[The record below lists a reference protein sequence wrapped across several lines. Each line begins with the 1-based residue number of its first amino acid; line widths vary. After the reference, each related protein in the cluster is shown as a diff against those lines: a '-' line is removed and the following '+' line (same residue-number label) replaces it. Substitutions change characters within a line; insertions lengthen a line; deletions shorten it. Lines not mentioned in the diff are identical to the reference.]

1 MPSFVNP
8 IHTNANA
15 LNSGTKNEVKDT
27 KNAPKSA
34 SKDFNKILNQKIS
47 KDKTAPK
54 ENPNALKATPKDA
67 KEDAKE
73 LEKTPT
79 PHHQH
84 AQNLAKDQQAPTL
97 KDLLNHKKT
106 TASHEAQ
113 HETHEPTLKDLLNH
127 KKTTASHEAQHETH
141 EMHETNP
148 KTPNETLNKNEK
160 KPNGVASNAHQANL
174 TNKNPLTPTNHAN
187 NAIKNPT
194 APTHNAKEPKTLKD
208 IHALSQKHDL
218 NASNIQVGTPLE
230 KKETPLN
237 ASDQLAL
244 KTTQTSINHTLA
256 KNDSK
261 NTANLSSVLQSLEKK
276 ESHNK
281 ERTTPPSNEKKTP
294 PLREALQMNAIK
306 RDKTL
311 SKKKPE
317 KTPTK
322 TQTTAATPENAPKIP
337 LKTPPLMPLIG
348 ANPPNDNAPTPL
360 EKEEK
365 AKEVSENK
373 EKTKESN
380 NSAQSAQNAQA
391 SDKTSENKSAAPKE
405 TIKHFTQQ
413 LKQEIQEY
421 KPPMS
426 RISMDLFPKELGKVE
441 VTIQKVGKN
450 LKVSVISHNNSL
462 QTFLDN
468 QQDLKNSL
476 NALGFEGVDL
486 SFSQDSSKEQPKEP
500 LREPFKEQESTPLKE
515 NALKSYQENT
525 DNENKE
531 TSMQI
536 TLYA

>member
-1 MPSFVNP
+1 MPSPINP

-15 LNSGTKNEVKDT
+15 LNGGTKNEVKDA

-34 SKDFNKILNQKIS
+34 SKDFSKILNQKIS

-54 ENPNALKATPKDA
+54 ESLNHSTLKATPKDA
-67 KEDAKE
+67 KA

-79 PHHQH
+79 LPYQH
-84 AQNLAKDQQAPTL
+84 AQNLSKNQQAPTL
-97 KDLLNHKKT
+97 KDWLNHPKT
-106 TASHEAQ
+106 TAPHEAQ
-113 HETHEPTLKDLLNH
+113 HETHEAN
-127 KKTTASHEAQHETH
+127 
-141 EMHETNP
+141 ETNP
-148 KTPNETLNKNEK
+148 KTPNETLSKNEK
-160 KPNGVASNAHQANL
+160 KPNEVASNAHQTNL
-174 TNKNPLTPTNHAN
+174 PNKNPITPTNHAN
-187 NAIKNPT
+187 NANKTPT
-194 APTHNAKEPKTLKD
+194 TPTHSAKEPKTLKD
-208 IHALSQKHDL
+208 IQTLSQKHDL
-218 NASNIQVGTPLE
+218 NASNIQAATTPE
-230 KKETPLN
+230 NKNPLN
-237 ASDQLAL
+237 ASDHLAL
-244 KTTQTSINHTLA
+244 KTTQTPTNHTLA
-256 KNDSK
+256 KNDAK

-276 ESHNK
+276 EPPNK
-281 ERTTPPSNEKKTP
+281 EHANPQNSEKKTP
-294 PLREALQMNAIK
+294 PLKEALQMNAIK

-317 KTPTK
+317 KTPIHAK
-322 TQTTAATPENAPKIP
+322 TQATAQATTPENAPKIP

-348 ANPPNDNAPTPL
+348 ANPPPNDNIPTPL

-365 AKEVSENK
+365 TKEASDSK
-373 EKTKESN
+373 EKTKETNS
-380 NSAQSAQNAQA
+380 SAQSAQNTPA
-391 SDKTSENKSAAPKE
+391 SDKTSENKSIAPKE

-426 RISMDLFPKELGKVE
+426 KISMDLFPKELGKVE

-486 SFSQDSSKEQPKEP
+486 SFSQDSSKEQQAPKDQP
-500 LREPFKEQESTPLKE
+500 KEPFKEQELTPLKE

-525 DNENKE
+525 NHENQE

>member
-1 MPSFVNP
+1 MPSPVNP

-15 LNSGTKNEVKDT
+15 FNSGAKNEVKDA
-27 KNAPKSA
+27 KNAPKST
-34 SKDFNKILNQKIS
+34 SKDFSKILNQKIS
-47 KDKTAPK
+47 KDKTASK
-54 ENPNALKATPKDA
+54 ENPSALKDAPKDA
-67 KEDAKE
+67 KA

-79 PHHQH
+79 LPHQH
-84 AQNLAKDQQAPTL
+84 AQNLAKNQQAPTL
-97 KDLLNHKKT
+97 KDWLNHPKT
-106 TASHEAQ
+106 TAPHEAQ
-113 HETHEPTLKDLLNH
+113 HETHEAN
-127 KKTTASHEAQHETH
+127 ETD
-141 EMHETNP
+141 P

-160 KPNGVASNAHQANL
+160 KPNEVASNAHQTNL
-174 TNKNPLTPTNHAN
+174 PNKNPITPNHAN

-194 APTHNAKEPKTLKD
+194 TPTHNAKEPKTLKD
-208 IHALSQKHDL
+208 IQTLSQKHDL
-218 NASNIQVGTPLE
+218 NASNIQAAALLE
-230 KKETPLN
+230 KKETLLN
-237 ASDQLAL
+237 ASDHLAL
-244 KTTQTSINHTLA
+244 KTTQTPTSHTLA
-256 KNDSK
+256 KNDAK

-276 ESHNK
+276 EPLNK
-281 ERTTPPSNEKKTP
+281 EHANPPNNEKKTP
-294 PLREALQMNAIK
+294 PLKEALEMNAIK

-322 TQTTAATPENAPKIP
+322 TQAKNQPTAPSATPENAPKIP

-348 ANPPNDNAPTPL
+348 ANPPNDNIPTPL

-365 AKEVSENK
+365 TKEISDNK
-373 EKTKESN
+373 EKAKETNS
-380 NSAQSAQNAQA
+380 SAQSAQNTQA
-391 SDKTSENKSAAPKE
+391 SDKTSENKSTTPKE

-426 RISMDLFPKELGKVE
+426 KISMDLFPKELGKVE

-486 SFSQDSSKEQPKEP
+486 SFSQDSSKEQQAPKDQP
-500 LREPFKEQESTPLKE
+500 KEPFKEQELTPLKE
-515 NALKSYQENT
+515 SALKSYQENT
-525 DNENKE
+525 DHENQE

>member
-1 MPSFVNP
+1 MPSPVNP

-15 LNSGTKNEVKDT
+15 LNSGAKNEDT

-34 SKDFNKILNQKIS
+34 SKDFSKILNQKIS
-47 KDKTAPK
+47 KDKTASK
-54 ENPNALKATPKDA
+54 ESPNPNALKATPKDA
-67 KEDAKE
+67 KEDAKT
-73 LEKTPT
+73 LKTPT
-79 PHHQH
+79 LPHQH
-84 AQNLAKDQQAPTL
+84 AQNPAKDQQAPTL
-97 KDLLNHKKT
+97 KDWLNHQKT
-106 TASHEAQ
+106 HPTAPHETQ
-113 HETHEPTLKDLLNH
+113 HETHE
-127 KKTTASHEAQHETH
+127 
-141 EMHETNP
+141 HETNP

-160 KPNGVASNAHQANL
+160 KPNEALSNAHQTNL
-174 TNKNPLTPTNHAN
+174 TNKNPITPTNRAN
-187 NAIKNPT
+187 NAIKT
-194 APTHNAKEPKTLKD
+194 QTTPTHNAKDPKTLKD
-208 IHALSQKHDL
+208 IQTLSQKHDL
-218 NASNIQVGTPLE
+218 NASNIQAATTPE
-230 KKETPLN
+230 NKNPLN

-244 KTTQTSINHTLA
+244 KTTQTPINHTLA
-256 KNDSK
+256 KNDAK

-276 ESHNK
+276 EAQNK
-281 ERTTPPSNEKKTP
+281 EHTNPQNNEKKTP
-294 PLREALQMNAIK
+294 PLKEALEMNAIK

-322 TQTTAATPENAPKIP
+322 AQITAPSIAPKNAPKIP

-348 ANPPNDNAPTPL
+348 ANPPPNDNIPTPL
-360 EKEEK
+360 EKEETTKEASDNKEK
-365 AKEVSENK
+365 AKETS
-373 EKTKESN
+373 

-391 SDKTSENKSAAPKE
+391 SDKTSENKSVTPKE

-441 VTIQKVGKN
+441 VVIQKVGKN

-486 SFSQDSSKEQPKEP
+486 SFSQDSSKEQPKEQ
-500 LREPFKEQESTPLKE
+500 LRESFKEQELTPLKE

>member
-1 MPSFVNP
+1 MPSPVNP

-15 LNSGTKNEVKDT
+15 LNSGAKNEVKDA
-27 KNAPKSA
+27 KNAPKRA
-34 SKDFNKILNQKIS
+34 SKDFSKILNQKIS
-47 KDKTAPK
+47 KDKTASK
-54 ENPNALKATPKDA
+54 ESPNPNALKATPQDAKEGA
-67 KEDAKE
+67 KEDAKT

-84 AQNLAKDQQAPTL
+84 AQNPVKDQQAPTL
-97 KDLLNHKKT
+97 KDLLNHQKT

-113 HETHEPTLKDLLNH
+113 HEI
-127 KKTTASHEAQHETH
+127 
-141 EMHETNP
+141 HETNP

-160 KPNGVASNAHQANL
+160 KPNEVTSNAHQTNL
-174 TNKNPLTPTNHAN
+174 ASKNPLTPTNHAN
-187 NAIKNPT
+187 HAIKNPT
-194 APTHNAKEPKTLKD
+194 APTHNAKDPKTLKD
-208 IHALSQKHDL
+208 IQTLSQKHDL
-218 NASNIQVGTPLE
+218 NASNIQAITTPENKTSLS
-230 KKETPLN
+230 
-237 ASDQLAL
+237 ASNQLAL
-244 KTTQTSINHTLA
+244 KTTQAPINHTLA
-256 KNDSK
+256 KNDAK

-281 ERTTPPSNEKKTP
+281 EHANPPNNEKKTP

-311 SKKKPE
+311 SRKKSE

-322 TQTTAATPENAPKIP
+322 AQTTAPSIVPENAPKIP

-348 ANPPNDNAPTPL
+348 ANPPPNDNIPTPL

-365 AKEVSENK
+365 TQEISENK
-373 EKTKESN
+373 EKTKET
-380 NSAQSAQNAQA
+380 NSSAQNAQNA
-391 SDKTSENKSAAPKE
+391 QSSDKTSENKSIAPKE
-405 TIKHFTQQ
+405 TIRHFTQQ

-441 VTIQKVGKN
+441 VIIQKVGKN

-486 SFSQDSSKEQPKEP
+486 SFSQDSSKEQPKEQ
-500 LREPFKEQESTPLKE
+500 LRELFKEQESTPLKE
-515 NALKSYQENT
+515 NALKNYQENT
-525 DNENKE
+525 DHENQE

-536 TLYA
+536 TLYAWF

>member
-1 MPSFVNP
+1 MPSPINP

-15 LNSGTKNEVKDT
+15 NALNSGAKNEDT

-34 SKDFNKILNQKIS
+34 SKDFSKILNQKIS

-54 ENPNALKATPKDA
+54 ENPNALKATPKDSKESA
-67 KEDAKE
+67 KKDAKE

-113 HETHEPTLKDLLNH
+113 HETHK
-127 KKTTASHEAQHETH
+127 
-141 EMHETNP
+141 MHETNP
-148 KTPNETLNKNEK
+148 KTPNETSNKNEK
-160 KPNGVASNAHQANL
+160 KPNGVASSAHQANL

-187 NAIKNPT
+187 KNPT

-208 IHALSQKHDL
+208 IQTLSQKHDL

-237 ASDQLAL
+237 AGDQLAL

-256 KNDSK
+256 KNDAK

-317 KTPTK
+317 KTPIHAK
-322 TQTTAATPENAPKIP
+322 AQTTAPSIAPENAPKIP

-365 AKEVSENK
+365 SKEISENK
-373 EKTKESN
+373 EKTKEST
-380 NSAQSAQNAQA
+380 NSTQNTQNTQA
-391 SDKTSENKSAAPKE
+391 SDKASENKSAAPKE

-486 SFSQDSSKEQPKEP
+486 SFSQDSSKEQEKEQ

>member
-1 MPSFVNP
+1 MPSPVNP

-15 LNSGTKNEVKDT
+15 LNSGAKNEVKDT

-34 SKDFNKILNQKIS
+34 SKDFSKILNQKIS

-67 KEDAKE
+67 KA
-73 LEKTPT
+73 LEKT
-79 PHHQH
+79 
-84 AQNLAKDQQAPTL
+84 PTL

-113 HETHEPTLKDLLNH
+113 HEKN
-127 KKTTASHEAQHETH
+127 
-141 EMHETNP
+141 HETNP

-160 KPNGVASNAHQANL
+160 KPNGVTSNAHQTNL
-174 TNKNPLTPTNHAN
+174 PNKNPITPTNHAN

-194 APTHNAKEPKTLKD
+194 TPTHNAKEPKTLKD
-208 IHALSQKHDL
+208 IQTLSQKHDL
-218 NASNIQVGTPLE
+218 NANNIQATTTPE
-230 KKETPLN
+230 NKTPLN
-237 ASDQLAL
+237 ASDHLAL
-244 KTTQTSINHTLA
+244 KTTQTPTNHTLA
-256 KNDSK
+256 KNDAK

-276 ESHNK
+276 EPHNK
-281 ERTTPPSNEKKTP
+281 EHANPQNNEKKTP
-294 PLREALQMNAIK
+294 PLKEALQMNAIK

-322 TQTTAATPENAPKIP
+322 AQTTAPSIAPENAPKIP
-337 LKTPPLMPLIG
+337 LKMPPLMPLIG

-365 AKEVSENK
+365 TQEISDNK
-373 EKTKESN
+373 EKTKETS
-380 NSAQSAQNAQA
+380 NSAQNAQNAQA
-391 SDKTSENKSAAPKE
+391 SDKTSENKSIAPKE

-441 VTIQKVGKN
+441 VIIQKVGKN

-486 SFSQDSSKEQPKEP
+486 SFSQDSSKEQEKEQ
-500 LREPFKEQESTPLKE
+500 LRELFKEQESSPLKE

-525 DNENKE
+525 DHENQE

>member
-1 MPSFVNP
+1 MPSPINP
-8 IHTNANA
+8 IHINANA
-15 LNSGTKNEVKDT
+15 SALNNGAKNEVKDT

-34 SKDFNKILNQKIS
+34 SKDFSKILNQKIS

-54 ENPNALKATPKDA
+54 ENSSALKATPK
-67 KEDAKE
+67 DAKE

-79 PHHQH
+79 PHPQH

-106 TASHEAQ
+106 TASHETQ
-113 HETHEPTLKDLLNH
+113 HEIH
-127 KKTTASHEAQHETH
+127 KN
-141 EMHETNP
+141 HETNP

-160 KPNGVASNAHQANL
+160 KPNGVASSAHQANL
-174 TNKNPLTPTNHAN
+174 TNKNPLTPANH
-187 NAIKNPT
+187 AIKNPT

-208 IHALSQKHDL
+208 IQTLSQKHDL
-218 NASNIQVGTPLE
+218 NASNIQVSAPLE

-244 KTTQTSINHTLA
+244 KTTQTPINHTLA
-256 KNDSK
+256 KNGTK

-276 ESHNK
+276 ESQNK
-281 ERTTPPSNEKKTP
+281 EHTTPPSNEKKTP

-322 TQTTAATPENAPKIP
+322 TQTTAQATTPENAPKIP

-373 EKTKESN
+373 EKTKEST

-391 SDKTSENKSAAPKE
+391 SDKASENKSAAPKE

>member
-1 MPSFVNP
+1 MPSPVNP
-8 IHTNANA
+8 LHTNANA
-15 LNSGTKNEVKDT
+15 LNSGAKNEDT

-34 SKDFNKILNQKIS
+34 SKDFSKILNQKIS
-47 KDKTAPK
+47 KDKTASK
-54 ENPNALKATPKDA
+54 ENPSALKTTPKDA
-67 KEDAKE
+67 KA

-79 PHHQH
+79 LPYQH
-84 AQNLAKDQQAPTL
+84 AQNPIKDQQAPTL
-97 KDLLNHKKT
+97 KDWLNHPKT
-106 TASHEAQ
+106 HPTAEHETQ
-113 HETHEPTLKDLLNH
+113 HETHEAN
-127 KKTTASHEAQHETH
+127 
-141 EMHETNP
+141 ETNP

-160 KPNGVASNAHQANL
+160 KPNEVASNAHQTNL
-174 TNKNPLTPTNHAN
+174 LNKNPITPTNRAN
-187 NAIKNPT
+187 NAIKTPT
-194 APTHNAKEPKTLKD
+194 TPTHNAKEPKTLKD
-208 IHALSQKHDL
+208 IQTLSQKHDL
-218 NASNIQVGTPLE
+218 NASNIQAATTPE
-230 KKETPLN
+230 NKTPLN

-244 KTTQTSINHTLA
+244 KTTPKNLTTNPTTI
-256 KNDSK
+256 KNDAK

-276 ESHNK
+276 EAQNK
-281 ERTTPPSNEKKTP
+281 EHTTPPNNEKKTP
-294 PLREALQMNAIK
+294 PLKEALQMNAIK

-322 TQTTAATPENAPKIP
+322 TQTTAPSITPENAPKIP

-348 ANPPNDNAPTPL
+348 ANPPPNDNIPTPL

-365 AKEVSENK
+365 TKEASDNK
-373 EKTKESN
+373 EKTKETNS
-380 NSAQSAQNAQA
+380 SAQSAQNTQA
-391 SDKTSENKSAAPKE
+391 SDKTSDNKSIAPKE

-426 RISMDLFPKELGKVE
+426 KISMDLFPKELGKVE

-486 SFSQDSSKEQPKEP
+486 SFSQDSSKEQQAPKDQP
-500 LREPFKEQESTPLKE
+500 KEPFKEQELTPLKE

-525 DNENKE
+525 DHENQE

>member
-1 MPSFVNP
+1 MPSPVNP

-15 LNSGTKNEVKDT
+15 LNGGAKNEVKDT

-34 SKDFNKILNQKIS
+34 SKDFSKILNQKIS
-47 KDKTAPK
+47 KDKTASK
-54 ENPNALKATPKDA
+54 EDPNALKATPKDA
-67 KEDAKE
+67 KEDAKA

-79 PHHQH
+79 PHVQTPKEI
-84 AQNLAKDQQAPTL
+84 AKNQQAPTL
-97 KDLLNHKKT
+97 KDWLNHKKT

-113 HETHEPTLKDLLNH
+113 HETHEAN
-127 KKTTASHEAQHETH
+127 EI
-141 EMHETNP
+141 NP

-160 KPNGVASNAHQANL
+160 KPNEVISNAHQTNL
-174 TNKNPLTPTNHAN
+174 PNKNPITPTNHAN
-187 NAIKNPT
+187 NAIKT
-194 APTHNAKEPKTLKD
+194 STTPTHNAKEPKTLKD
-208 IHALSQKHDL
+208 IQVLSQKHDL
-218 NASNIQVGTPLE
+218 NASNIQAATTPE
-230 KKETPLN
+230 NKTPLN

-244 KTTQTSINHTLA
+244 KTTQTPTNHTLA
-256 KNDSK
+256 KNDAK

-281 ERTTPPSNEKKTP
+281 EHANPLNNEKKTP
-294 PLREALQMNAIK
+294 PLKEALQMNAIK

-311 SKKKPE
+311 SKKKSE

-322 TQTTAATPENAPKIP
+322 TQITAPSITPENAPKIP
-337 LKTPPLMPLIG
+337 FKTPPLMPLIG
-348 ANPPNDNAPTPL
+348 ANPPNDNTPTLL

-365 AKEVSENK
+365 TQEASDNK
-373 EKTKESN
+373 EKTKESS
-380 NSAQSAQNAQA
+380 NSAQSAQNTQA
-391 SDKTSENKSAAPKE
+391 SDKTSDNKSTAPKE

-441 VTIQKVGKN
+441 VIIQKVGKN

-486 SFSQDSSKEQPKEP
+486 SFSQDSSKEQPKEQ
-500 LREPFKEQESTPLKE
+500 LRELFKEQESTPLKE

-525 DNENKE
+525 DHENQE

>member
-1 MPSFVNP
+1 MPSPINP
-8 IHTNANA
+8 IHTNASA
-15 LNSGTKNEVKDT
+15 LNSGAKNEVKDT
-27 KNAPKSA
+27 KNASKSA
-34 SKDFNKILNQKIS
+34 SKDFSKILNQKIS
-47 KDKTAPK
+47 KDKTASK

-67 KEDAKE
+67 KEDAKA

-79 PHHQH
+79 LQPPH
-84 AQNLAKDQQAPTL
+84 AQNPAKDQQAPTL
-97 KDLLNHKKT
+97 KDLLNRPKT

-113 HETHEPTLKDLLNH
+113 HEN
-127 KKTTASHEAQHETH
+127 
-141 EMHETNP
+141 HETNP

-160 KPNGVASNAHQANL
+160 KPNGVTSNAHQTNL
-174 TNKNPLTPTNHAN
+174 ASKNPITPTNHAN

-194 APTHNAKEPKTLKD
+194 TPTHNAKDPKTLKD
-208 IHALSQKHDL
+208 IQTLSQKHDL
-218 NASNIQVGTPLE
+218 NASNIQAATTPE
-230 KKETPLN
+230 NKTPLN
-237 ASDQLAL
+237 ASDHLAL
-244 KTTQTSINHTLA
+244 KTTQTPTNHTLA
-256 KNDSK
+256 KNDAK

-276 ESHNK
+276 EPHNK
-281 ERTTPPSNEKKTP
+281 ERTNPQNSEKKTP
-294 PLREALQMNAIK
+294 PLKEALEMNAIK

-311 SKKKPE
+311 SKKKSE
-317 KTPTK
+317 KTQTK
-322 TQTTAATPENAPKIP
+322 TQTTAPSIALENAPKIP

-348 ANPPNDNAPTPL
+348 ANPPPNDNIPTPL
-360 EKEEK
+360 EKEETTKEISDNREK
-365 AKEVSENK
+365 AKETNS
-373 EKTKESN
+373 
-380 NSAQSAQNAQA
+380 SAQSAQNTQA
-391 SDKTSENKSAAPKE
+391 SDKTSENKSVTPKE

-426 RISMDLFPKELGKVE
+426 KISMDLFPKELGKVE
-441 VTIQKVGKN
+441 VIIQKVGKN

-500 LREPFKEQESTPLKE
+500 LKELFKEQESSPLKE

-525 DNENKE
+525 DHENKE

>member
-1 MPSFVNP
+1 MPSPVNP

-15 LNSGTKNEVKDT
+15 LNSGVKNEVKDT

-34 SKDFNKILNQKIS
+34 SKDFSKILNQKIS

-54 ENPNALKATPKDA
+54 ENPNALKATPKNSKENA
-67 KEDAKE
+67 KEDAKT
-73 LEKTPT
+73 LKTPT
-79 PHHQH
+79 LPHQH
-84 AQNLAKDQQAPTL
+84 AKDLVKDQQAPTL

-113 HETHEPTLKDLLNH
+113 HETHKN
-127 KKTTASHEAQHETH
+127 
-141 EMHETNP
+141 HETNP

-160 KPNGVASNAHQANL
+160 KPNEALSNAHQTSL
-174 TNKNPLTPTNHAN
+174 PNKNPLTPTNHAN
-187 NAIKNPT
+187 HAIKNPT
-194 APTHNAKEPKTLKD
+194 TPTHNAKDPKTLKD
-208 IHALSQKHDL
+208 IQTLSQKHDL
-218 NASNIQVGTPLE
+218 NASNIQAAATPE
-230 KKETPLN
+230 NKTPLN
-237 ASDQLAL
+237 ASDHLAL
-244 KTTQTSINHTLA
+244 KTTQTPTNHTLA
-256 KNDSK
+256 KNDAK

-276 ESHNK
+276 EPHNK
-281 ERTTPPSNEKKTP
+281 EHANPLNNEKKTP
-294 PLREALQMNAIK
+294 PLKEALQMNAIK

-311 SKKKPE
+311 SKKKSE
-317 KTPTK
+317 KTPIHAK
-322 TQTTAATPENAPKIP
+322 TQTTAPSIAPENAPKIS

-360 EKEEK
+360 EKEETT
-365 AKEVSENK
+365 KEASDNK
-373 EKTKESN
+373 EKTKETS

-391 SDKTSENKSAAPKE
+391 SDKTSENKSVTPKE

-441 VTIQKVGKN
+441 VIIQKVGKN

-500 LREPFKEQESTPLKE
+500 LRELFKEQESSPLKE

-525 DNENKE
+525 DHENQE

>member
-1 MPSFVNP
+1 MPSPVNP
-8 IHTNANA
+8 IHTNASTNA
-15 LNSGTKNEVKDT
+15 NANASTLINSGAKNEVKDA

-34 SKDFNKILNQKIS
+34 SKDFSKILNQKIS

-54 ENPNALKATPKDA
+54 NSNPSALKATPQDA
-67 KEDAKE
+67 KEDAKA

-79 PHHQH
+79 PPHQH
-84 AQNLAKDQQAPTL
+84 AQNLAKNQQAPTL
-97 KDLLNHKKT
+97 KDWLNHQKT

-113 HETHEPTLKDLLNH
+113 HEAH
-127 KKTTASHEAQHETH
+127 KN
-141 EMHETNP
+141 HETNP

-160 KPNGVASNAHQANL
+160 KPNEVISNAHQTNL

-194 APTHNAKEPKTLKD
+194 TPTHNAKDPKTLKD
-208 IHALSQKHDL
+208 IQTLSQKHDL
-218 NASNIQVGTPLE
+218 NANNIQAATTPE
-230 KKETPLN
+230 NKTPLN

-244 KTTQTSINHTLA
+244 KTTPKNPTTNPTTI
-256 KNDSK
+256 KNDAK

-276 ESHNK
+276 DPHNK
-281 ERTTPPSNEKKTP
+281 EHANPLNNEKKTP
-294 PLREALQMNAIK
+294 PLKEALQMNAIK

-317 KTPTK
+317 KAQTK
-322 TQTTAATPENAPKIP
+322 AQTTAPSTTPENAPKIP

-360 EKEEK
+360 EKEETT
-365 AKEVSENK
+365 KEASDNK

-380 NSAQSAQNAQA
+380 NSAQSVQNTQA
-391 SDKTSENKSAAPKE
+391 SDKTSENKSVTPKE

-441 VTIQKVGKN
+441 VVIQKVGKN

-486 SFSQDSSKEQPKEP
+486 SFSQDSSKEQPKEQ

-525 DNENKE
+525 DNENQE

>member
-1 MPSFVNP
+1 MPSPVNP
-8 IHTNANA
+8 IHTNAST
-15 LNSGTKNEVKDT
+15 LNSGAKNEDT

-34 SKDFNKILNQKIS
+34 SKDFSKILNQKIS
-47 KDKTAPK
+47 KDKTTPK
-54 ENPNALKATPKDA
+54 ENPNALKTTPKDA

-73 LEKTPT
+73 NAKKLEKTPT
-79 PHHQH
+79 LQPQH
-84 AQNLAKDQQAPTL
+84 AQNPAKDQQAPTL

-106 TASHEAQ
+106 TASHEDQ
-113 HETHEPTLKDLLNH
+113 HEKN
-127 KKTTASHEAQHETH
+127 
-141 EMHETNP
+141 HETNP

-160 KPNGVASNAHQANL
+160 KPNEVTSNAHQTNL
-174 TNKNPLTPTNHAN
+174 TNKNPITPTNHAN
-187 NAIKNPT
+187 HAIKNPT
-194 APTHNAKEPKTLKD
+194 TPTHNAKEPKTLKD
-208 IHALSQKHDL
+208 IQTLSQKHDL
-218 NASNIQVGTPLE
+218 NASNIQATTTPE
-230 KKETPLN
+230 NKTPLN

-244 KTTQTSINHTLA
+244 KTTQTSINNTLA
-256 KNDSK
+256 KNDAK

-276 ESHNK
+276 DPHNK
-281 ERTTPPSNEKKTP
+281 ERATPPNNEKKTP
-294 PLREALQMNAIK
+294 PLKEALPMNAIK

-322 TQTTAATPENAPKIP
+322 AQTTAPSIAPENAPKIP
-337 LKTPPLMPLIG
+337 LKTPPLMPLTG
-348 ANPPNDNAPTPL
+348 ANPPNDNSPTPL
-360 EKEEK
+360 EKEE
-365 AKEVSENK
+365 ATKEASDNK
-373 EKTKESN
+373 EKTKEAN
-380 NSAQSAQNAQA
+380 NSAQSAQNAQS
-391 SDKTSENKSAAPKE
+391 SDKTSENKSTAPKE

-441 VTIQKVGKN
+441 VIIQKVGKN

-500 LREPFKEQESTPLKE
+500 FKEPFKEQELTPLKE

-525 DNENKE
+525 DHENKE

>member
-1 MPSFVNP
+1 MPSPINP
-8 IHTNANA
+8 IHTNASANA
-15 LNSGTKNEVKDT
+15 STLNSGAKNEVKDT

-34 SKDFNKILNQKIS
+34 SKDFSKILNQKIS

-54 ENPNALKATPKDA
+54 ENPNALKATPKNSKEGA
-67 KEDAKE
+67 KENAKE

-113 HETHEPTLKDLLNH
+113 HEN
-127 KKTTASHEAQHETH
+127 
-141 EMHETNP
+141 HETNP
-148 KTPNETLNKNEK
+148 KTPDETLNKNEK
-160 KPNGVASNAHQANL
+160 KPNGVISNAHQANL

-194 APTHNAKEPKTLKD
+194 APTHNAKDPKTLKD
-208 IHALSQKHDL
+208 IQTLSQKHDL
-218 NASNIQVGTPLE
+218 NASNIQVSAPLE

-256 KNDSK
+256 KNGTK

-281 ERTTPPSNEKKTP
+281 EHTTPPSNEKKTP
-294 PLREALQMNAIK
+294 PLRETLQMNAIK
-306 RDKTL
+306 RDKML
-311 SKKKPE
+311 SKKKSE
-317 KTPTK
+317 KTPIHAK
-322 TQTTAATPENAPKIP
+322 TQTTAQAATPENAPKIP

-373 EKTKESN
+373 ERTKESTN
-380 NSAQSAQNAQA
+380 SAQNAQNVQA

-500 LREPFKEQESTPLKE
+500 SREPFKEQESTPLKE

>member
-1 MPSFVNP
+1 MPSPVNP

-15 LNSGTKNEVKDT
+15 LNGGAKNEVKDT

-34 SKDFNKILNQKIS
+34 SKDFSKILNQKIS

-54 ENPNALKATPKDA
+54 ENPNTLKATPKDA
-67 KEDAKE
+67 KEDAKA
-73 LEKTPT
+73 LEKTLP
-79 PHHQH
+79 HQH
-84 AQNLAKDQQAPTL
+84 AQNPAKDQQAPTL
-97 KDLLNHKKT
+97 KDWLNHQKT

-113 HETHEPTLKDLLNH
+113 HEN
-127 KKTTASHEAQHETH
+127 
-141 EMHETNP
+141 HETNP

-160 KPNGVASNAHQANL
+160 KPNEVTSNAHQANL

-187 NAIKNPT
+187 HSIKNPT
-194 APTHNAKEPKTLKD
+194 TPTHNAKEPKTLKD
-208 IHALSQKHDL
+208 IQTLSQKHDL
-218 NASNIQVGTPLE
+218 NASNIQATTTPE
-230 KKETPLN
+230 NKTPLN

-244 KTTQTSINHTLA
+244 KTTQTPTNHTLA
-256 KNDSK
+256 KNDAK

-276 ESHNK
+276 DPHNK
-281 ERTTPPSNEKKTP
+281 EHANPQNNEKKTP
-294 PLREALQMNAIK
+294 PLKEALPMNAIK

-311 SKKKPE
+311 SKKKSE

-322 TQTTAATPENAPKIP
+322 AQTTAPSIAPENAPKIP

-348 ANPPNDNAPTPL
+348 ANPPPNDNIPTPL

-365 AKEVSENK
+365 TQEVSDNK
-373 EKTKESN
+373 EKTKEST

-391 SDKTSENKSAAPKE
+391 SDKTSENKSIAPKE

-441 VTIQKVGKN
+441 VIIQKVGKN

-486 SFSQDSSKEQPKEP
+486 SFSQDSSKEQPKEQ
-500 LREPFKEQESTPLKE
+500 LRELFKEQESTPLKE

-525 DNENKE
+525 DHENQE

>member
-1 MPSFVNP
+1 MPSPINP

-15 LNSGTKNEVKDT
+15 LNSGAKNEDT

-34 SKDFNKILNQKIS
+34 SKDFSKILNQKIS
-47 KDKTAPK
+47 KDKTTPK
-54 ENPNALKATPKDA
+54 ENPNALKATQKDA
-67 KEDAKE
+67 KKDAKA

-79 PHHQH
+79 LPHQH
-84 AQNLAKDQQAPTL
+84 AQNPAKDQQAPTL

-106 TASHEAQ
+106 SHEAQ
-113 HETHEPTLKDLLNH
+113 HKN
-127 KKTTASHEAQHETH
+127 
-141 EMHETNP
+141 HETNP

-160 KPNGVASNAHQANL
+160 KPNGVTSNAHQENL
-174 TNKNPLTPTNHAN
+174 THKNPLTPTNHTN

-194 APTHNAKEPKTLKD
+194 TPTDTKKDPKTLKD
-208 IHALSQKHDL
+208 IQTLSQKHDL
-218 NASNIQVGTPLE
+218 NASNIQVTAPLE
-230 KKETPLN
+230 KKETPLS

-256 KNDSK
+256 KNDTK

-281 ERTTPPSNEKKTP
+281 ERATPPNNEKKTP
-294 PLREALQMNAIK
+294 PLREALPMNAIK

-317 KTPTK
+317 KTPIHAK
-322 TQTTAATPENAPKIP
+322 TQTTAPSIAPENAPKIS

-348 ANPPNDNAPTPL
+348 ANPPNDNIPTPL

-365 AKEVSENK
+365 TQEISDNK
-373 EKTKESN
+373 EKAKETN
-380 NSAQSAQNAQA
+380 NGAQSTQNAQA
-391 SDKTSENKSAAPKE
+391 SDKTSENKSVTPKE

-441 VTIQKVGKN
+441 VIIQKVGKN

-486 SFSQDSSKEQPKEP
+486 SFSQDSSKEQPKEQ
-500 LREPFKEQESTPLKE
+500 LRELFKEQELTPLKE

-525 DNENKE
+525 DHENQE

>member
-1 MPSFVNP
+1 MPSPVNP
-8 IHTNANA
+8 IHTNASANANA
-15 LNSGTKNEVKDT
+15 LNSGAKNEDT

-34 SKDFNKILNQKIS
+34 SKDFSKILNQKIS

-54 ENPNALKATPKDA
+54 ESPNALKAAQKGAKKDA
-67 KEDAKE
+67 KA

-84 AQNLAKDQQAPTL
+84 AQNPAKDQQAPTL
-97 KDLLNHKKT
+97 KDWLNRPKT
-106 TASHEAQ
+106 HPTAPHETQ
-113 HETHEPTLKDLLNH
+113 HETHEAN
-127 KKTTASHEAQHETH
+127 
-141 EMHETNP
+141 ETNP

-160 KPNGVASNAHQANL
+160 KPNEVTSNAHQENS
-174 TNKNPLTPTNHAN
+174 THKNPLTPTNNAN
-187 NAIKNPT
+187 HTIKNPT
-194 APTHNAKEPKTLKD
+194 ALTHNAKEPKTLKD
-208 IHALSQKHDL
+208 IQTLSQKHDL
-218 NASNIQVGTPLE
+218 NASNIQATTTPENKTPLS
-230 KKETPLN
+230 T
-237 ASDQLAL
+237 SDQLAL
-244 KTTQTSINHTLA
+244 KTAQTSINHTLA

-276 ESHNK
+276 DPHNK
-281 ERTTPPSNEKKTP
+281 EHATPPNNEKKTP
-294 PLREALQMNAIK
+294 PLKEALPMNAIK

-322 TQTTAATPENAPKIP
+322 AQTTAQAVTPENAPKIP

-348 ANPPNDNAPTPL
+348 ANPPPNDNAPTPL
-360 EKEEK
+360 EKEETT
-365 AKEVSENK
+365 KEASDNK
-373 EKTKESN
+373 EKTKESS

-391 SDKTSENKSAAPKE
+391 SDKTSENKSVTPKE
-405 TIKHFTQQ
+405 TIRHFTQQ

-500 LREPFKEQESTPLKE
+500 FKEPFKEQELTPLKE

>member
-1 MPSFVNP
+1 MPSPINP
-8 IHTNANA
+8 IHTNASANANA
-15 LNSGTKNEVKDT
+15 LNSGAKNEVKDT

-34 SKDFNKILNQKIS
+34 SKDFSKILNQKIS

-54 ENPNALKATPKDA
+54 ENPSTLKATPKDA

-113 HETHEPTLKDLLNH
+113 HEIH
-127 KKTTASHEAQHETH
+127 KN
-141 EMHETNP
+141 HETNP

-174 TNKNPLTPTNHAN
+174 TNKNPLTPTNHPN
-187 NAIKNPT
+187 KNPT
-194 APTHNAKEPKTLKD
+194 APIHNAKEPKTLKD
-208 IHALSQKHDL
+208 IQTLSQKHDL

-322 TQTTAATPENAPKIP
+322 TQTTAQAVTPENAPKIP

-365 AKEVSENK
+365 TKEISENK
-373 EKTKESN
+373 EKTKEST
-380 NSAQSAQNAQA
+380 NSTQSAQNTQA

-500 LREPFKEQESTPLKE
+500 FKEPFKEQELTPLKE

>member
-1 MPSFVNP
+1 MPSPINP
-8 IHTNANA
+8 IHTSTNANA
-15 LNSGTKNEVKDT
+15 SINSGAKNEDT

-34 SKDFNKILNQKIS
+34 SKDFSKILNQKIS
-47 KDKTAPK
+47 KDKTASK
-54 ENPNALKATPKDA
+54 ENPNALKAMQKDAKEGA

-79 PHHQH
+79 PHPQH

-113 HETHEPTLKDLLNH
+113 HENH
-127 KKTTASHEAQHETH
+127 GI
-141 EMHETNP
+141 HETNP

-160 KPNGVASNAHQANL
+160 KPNGVISNAHQENS
-174 TNKNPLTPTNHAN
+174 THKNPITPTNHAN
-187 NAIKNPT
+187 HAIKNPT

-208 IHALSQKHDL
+208 IQTLSQKHDL
-218 NASNIQVGTPLE
+218 NASNIQATAPLE

-237 ASDQLAL
+237 ASDRPAL

-256 KNDSK
+256 KNDAK

-276 ESHNK
+276 DPHNK
-281 ERTTPPSNEKKTP
+281 ERATPSHNEKKTP
-294 PLREALQMNAIK
+294 PLKEALQMNAIK

-311 SKKKPE
+311 SKKKSE

-322 TQTTAATPENAPKIP
+322 AQTTAPSIAPENAPKIP

-348 ANPPNDNAPTPL
+348 ANPPPNDNAPTPL
-360 EKEEK
+360 EKEETT
-365 AKEVSENK
+365 KEASDNK
-373 EKTKESN
+373 EKTKETS
-380 NSAQSAQNAQA
+380 NSAQSAQSTQA
-391 SDKTSENKSAAPKE
+391 SDKTSENKSVTPKE

-441 VTIQKVGKN
+441 VIIQKVGKN

-500 LREPFKEQESTPLKE
+500 FKEQELSPLKE

-525 DNENKE
+525 DNESKE

>member
-1 MPSFVNP
+1 MPSPVNP

-15 LNSGTKNEVKDT
+15 LNSGAKNEVKDA

-34 SKDFNKILNQKIS
+34 SKDFSKILNQKIS

-54 ENPNALKATPKDA
+54 ENPNALKAAPKDA
-67 KEDAKE
+67 KENSKENAKK
-73 LEKTPT
+73 LEKNPT
-79 PHHQH
+79 PQPPH
-84 AQNLAKDQQAPTL
+84 AQNPAKDQQAPTL
-97 KDLLNHKKT
+97 KDWLNHKKT

-113 HETHEPTLKDLLNH
+113 HEIHEN
-127 KKTTASHEAQHETH
+127 
-141 EMHETNP
+141 HETNP

-160 KPNGVASNAHQANL
+160 KPNEVTSNAHQANL
-174 TNKNPLTPTNHAN
+174 TNKNPITPTNHA
-187 NAIKNPT
+187 IKTPT
-194 APTHNAKEPKTLKD
+194 TPTHNAKEPKTLKD
-208 IHALSQKHDL
+208 IQTLSQKHDL
-218 NASNIQVGTPLE
+218 NASNIQATTTPE
-230 KKETPLN
+230 NKTPLN
-237 ASDQLAL
+237 ASDQFAL
-244 KTTQTSINHTLA
+244 KTTQTPINNTLA
-256 KNDSK
+256 KNDAK

-281 ERTTPPSNEKKTP
+281 ERTTPPNNEKKTP
-294 PLREALQMNAIK
+294 PLKEALPMNAIK

-311 SKKKPE
+311 SKKKSE

-322 TQTTAATPENAPKIP
+322 AQTTAPSIAPENAPKIP

-348 ANPPNDNAPTPL
+348 ANPPPNDSAPTLL
-360 EKEEK
+360 EKEETT
-365 AKEVSENK
+365 KEASDNK
-373 EKTKESN
+373 EKTKETN
-380 NSAQSAQNAQA
+380 NSAQNAQNAQA
-391 SDKTSENKSAAPKE
+391 SDKTSENKSTAPKE

-441 VTIQKVGKN
+441 VIIQKVGKN

-486 SFSQDSSKEQPKEP
+486 SFSQDSSKEQPKEQ
-500 LREPFKEQESTPLKE
+500 LRELFKEQESTPLKE

-525 DNENKE
+525 DHENQE

>member
-1 MPSFVNP
+1 MPSPINP

-15 LNSGTKNEVKDT
+15 NASINSGAKNEVKEA

-34 SKDFNKILNQKIS
+34 SKDFSKILNQKIA

-79 PHHQH
+79 PHPQH

-113 HETHEPTLKDLLNH
+113 HEIH
-127 KKTTASHEAQHETH
+127 KN
-141 EMHETNP
+141 HETNP

-160 KPNGVASNAHQANL
+160 KPNGVTSNAHQTSL
-174 TNKNPLTPTNHAN
+174 THKNPLTPTNHAN

-194 APTHNAKEPKTLKD
+194 APTHNAKESKTLKD
-208 IHALSQKHDL
+208 IQTLSQKHDL
-218 NASNIQVGTPLE
+218 NASNIQATTTPENKTPLS
-230 KKETPLN
+230 

-244 KTTQTSINHTLA
+244 KTTQTPINHTLA
-256 KNDSK
+256 KNDAK

-281 ERTTPPSNEKKTP
+281 EHATPPSNEKKTP
-294 PLREALQMNAIK
+294 PLREALPMNAIK

-317 KTPTK
+317 KTPIHAK
-322 TQTTAATPENAPKIP
+322 TQTTAQAATPENAPKIP

-348 ANPPNDNAPTPL
+348 TNPPNDNAPTPL

-373 EKTKESN
+373 EKAKEST
-380 NSAQSAQNAQA
+380 NSAQSTQNAQA

-405 TIKHFTQQ
+405 TIKHFAQQ

-450 LKVSVISHNNSL
+450 LKVSVVSHNNSL

-500 LREPFKEQESTPLKE
+500 FKESFKEQELTPLKE

>member
-1 MPSFVNP
+1 MPSPVNP

-15 LNSGTKNEVKDT
+15 LNSGAKNEDT

-34 SKDFNKILNQKIS
+34 SKDFSKILNQKIS
-47 KDKTAPK
+47 KDKTASK
-54 ENPNALKATPKDA
+54 ESPNPNTLKATPKDA
-67 KEDAKE
+67 KEDAKK

-79 PHHQH
+79 LPHQH
-84 AQNLAKDQQAPTL
+84 AQNPIKDQQAPTL
-97 KDLLNHKKT
+97 KDWLNHKKT
-106 TASHEAQ
+106 TASHETQ
-113 HETHEPTLKDLLNH
+113 HETHE
-127 KKTTASHEAQHETH
+127 
-141 EMHETNP
+141 HETNP
-148 KTPNETLNKNEK
+148 KTPNETLSKNEK
-160 KPNGVASNAHQANL
+160 KPNEALSNAHQTNL
-174 TNKNPLTPTNHAN
+174 PNKNPITPTNHVN
-187 NAIKNPT
+187 NAIKTPT
-194 APTHNAKEPKTLKD
+194 TPTHNAKEPKTLKD
-208 IHALSQKHDL
+208 IQTLSQKHDL
-218 NASNIQVGTPLE
+218 NASNIQAATTPE
-230 KKETPLN
+230 NKNSLN

-244 KTTQTSINHTLA
+244 KTTQTPTNHTLA
-256 KNDSK
+256 KNDAK

-276 ESHNK
+276 EPHNK
-281 ERTTPPSNEKKTP
+281 EHTIPQNNEKKTP
-294 PLREALQMNAIK
+294 PLKEALQMNAIK

-322 TQTTAATPENAPKIP
+322 TQTTAPSITPENAPKIP

-348 ANPPNDNAPTPL
+348 ANPPPNDNIPTPL
-360 EKEEK
+360 EKEETTKEASDNKEK
-365 AKEVSENK
+365 AKE
-373 EKTKESN
+373 SN
-380 NSAQSAQNAQA
+380 SSAQNAQNAQA
-391 SDKTSENKSAAPKE
+391 SDKTSENKSTAPKE

-441 VTIQKVGKN
+441 VIIQKVGKN

-486 SFSQDSSKEQPKEP
+486 SFSQDSSKEQQAPKDQP
-500 LREPFKEQESTPLKE
+500 KEPFKEQELAPLKE

-525 DNENKE
+525 DHENQE

>member
-1 MPSFVNP
+1 MPSLVNP
-8 IHTNANA
+8 IHTNASANASA
-15 LNSGTKNEVKDT
+15 LNSGAKNEDT

-34 SKDFNKILNQKIS
+34 SKDFSKILNQKIS
-47 KDKTAPK
+47 KDKTASK
-54 ENPNALKATPKDA
+54 ESPNPNALKATPKNA
-67 KEDAKE
+67 KENAKK
-73 LEKTPT
+73 LEKNPT
-79 PHHQH
+79 PYPQH

-97 KDLLNHKKT
+97 KDWLNHKKT

-113 HETHEPTLKDLLNH
+113 HETHEAN
-127 KKTTASHEAQHETH
+127 
-141 EMHETNP
+141 ETNP

-160 KPNGVASNAHQANL
+160 KPNEVISNAHQTNL
-174 TNKNPLTPTNHAN
+174 PNKNPLTPTNHAN

-194 APTHNAKEPKTLKD
+194 APTDTKKDPKTLKD
-208 IHALSQKHDL
+208 IQTLSQKHDL
-218 NASNIQVGTPLE
+218 NASNIQAATTPE
-230 KKETPLN
+230 NKTPLN

-244 KTTQTSINHTLA
+244 KTTQTPTNHTLA
-256 KNDSK
+256 KNDAK

-276 ESHNK
+276 EPHNK
-281 ERTTPPSNEKKTP
+281 EHANPPHNEKKTP
-294 PLREALQMNAIK
+294 PLKEALQMNAIK

-322 TQTTAATPENAPKIP
+322 AQTTAPSITPENAPKIP

-365 AKEVSENK
+365 TKEISENK
-373 EKTKESN
+373 EKAKETN
-380 NSAQSAQNAQA
+380 NGAQSAQNTQA
-391 SDKTSENKSAAPKE
+391 SDKTSENKSVTPKE

-441 VTIQKVGKN
+441 VIIQKVGKN

-500 LREPFKEQESTPLKE
+500 LRELFKEQESTPLKE

-525 DNENKE
+525 DHENQE

-536 TLYA
+536 TLYAWF

>member
-1 MPSFVNP
+1 MPSPINP
-8 IHTNANA
+8 IHTNASANANA
-15 LNSGTKNEVKDT
+15 LNSGAKNEDT

-34 SKDFNKILNQKIS
+34 SKDFSKILNQKIS

-54 ENPNALKATPKDA
+54 ENPNALKATPKNAKEGA
-67 KEDAKE
+67 KEDAKA

-84 AQNLAKDQQAPTL
+84 AQDFAKDQQAPTL
-97 KDLLNHKKT
+97 KDLLNHQKP

-113 HETHEPTLKDLLNH
+113 HEKN
-127 KKTTASHEAQHETH
+127 
-141 EMHETNP
+141 HETNP

-160 KPNGVASNAHQANL
+160 KPNGVTSNAHQTNL

-187 NAIKNPT
+187 HTIKNPT
-194 APTHNAKEPKTLKD
+194 APTHNAKESKTLKD
-208 IHALSQKHDL
+208 IQTLSQKHDL
-218 NASNIQVGTPLE
+218 NASNIQAATTPE
-230 KKETPLN
+230 NKNPLN

-244 KTTQTSINHTLA
+244 KTTQTPTNHTLA
-256 KNDSK
+256 KNDAK

-276 ESHNK
+276 DPHNK
-281 ERTTPPSNEKKTP
+281 ERTTPPNNEKKTP
-294 PLREALQMNAIK
+294 PLKEALQMNAIK

-317 KTPTK
+317 KTQTK
-322 TQTTAATPENAPKIP
+322 TQTTAPSIAPENAPKIP

-360 EKEEK
+360 EKEETT
-365 AKEVSENK
+365 KEASDNK

-380 NSAQSAQNAQA
+380 NSAQNTQNAQA
-391 SDKTSENKSAAPKE
+391 SDKTSENKSVTPKE

-441 VTIQKVGKN
+441 VIIQKVGKN

-486 SFSQDSSKEQPKEP
+486 SFSQDSSKEQEKEP
-500 LREPFKEQESTPLKE
+500 FKEPFKEQESTPLKE

-525 DNENKE
+525 DNGNQE

>member
-1 MPSFVNP
+1 MPSPVNP

-15 LNSGTKNEVKDT
+15 LNSGAKNEVKDA

-34 SKDFNKILNQKIS
+34 SKDFSKILNQKIS
-47 KDKTAPK
+47 KDKTASK

-67 KEDAKE
+67 KEDAKK

-79 PHHQH
+79 LPHQH
-84 AQNLAKDQQAPTL
+84 AQNFAKDQQAPTL
-97 KDLLNHKKT
+97 KDWLNHQKI
-106 TASHEAQ
+106 TASHETQ
-113 HETHEPTLKDLLNH
+113 HETHEAN
-127 KKTTASHEAQHETH
+127 
-141 EMHETNP
+141 ETNP
-148 KTPNETLNKNEK
+148 KTPNETLGKNEK
-160 KPNGVASNAHQANL
+160 KPNGVTSNAHQTNL
-174 TNKNPLTPTNHAN
+174 PNKNPITPTNRAN
-187 NAIKNPT
+187 NANKNPT
-194 APTHNAKEPKTLKD
+194 TPTHSAKEPKTLKD
-208 IHALSQKHDL
+208 IQTLSQKHDL
-218 NASNIQVGTPLE
+218 NASNIQAATTLE
-230 KKETPLN
+230 NKNPLN
-237 ASDQLAL
+237 ASDHLAL
-244 KTTQTSINHTLA
+244 KTTQTPTNHTLA
-256 KNDSK
+256 KNDAK
-261 NTANLSSVLQSLEKK
+261 NTASLSSVLQSLEKK
-276 ESHNK
+276 EPQNK
-281 ERTTPPSNEKKTP
+281 EHANPPNNEKKTP
-294 PLREALQMNAIK
+294 PLKEALQMNAIK

-311 SKKKPE
+311 SKKKSE

-322 TQTTAATPENAPKIP
+322 TQTTAPSIAPENAPKIP

-348 ANPPNDNAPTPL
+348 ANPPPNDNPPTPL

-365 AKEVSENK
+365 TQEISDNK
-373 EKTKESN
+373 EKAKESN
-380 NSAQSAQNAQA
+380 SNAQSTQNTQA
-391 SDKTSENKSAAPKE
+391 SDKTSDNKSIAPKE

-426 RISMDLFPKELGKVE
+426 KISMDLFPKELGKVE
-441 VTIQKVGKN
+441 VIIQKVGKN

-486 SFSQDSSKEQPKEP
+486 SFSQDSSKEQQAPKEQ

-525 DNENKE
+525 DHENQE

>member
-1 MPSFVNP
+1 MPSPVNP

-15 LNSGTKNEVKDT
+15 LNSGAKNEVKDT

-34 SKDFNKILNQKIS
+34 SKDFSKILNQKIS

-54 ENPNALKATPKDA
+54 ESPNPNALKATPKDA
-67 KEDAKE
+67 KEDAKA

-79 PHHQH
+79 LSHQH
-84 AQNLAKDQQAPTL
+84 AQNPAKDQQAPTL
-97 KDLLNHKKT
+97 KDWLNHKKT

-113 HETHEPTLKDLLNH
+113 HEKN
-127 KKTTASHEAQHETH
+127 
-141 EMHETNP
+141 HETNP

-160 KPNGVASNAHQANL
+160 KPNGVTSNAHQTNL
-174 TNKNPLTPTNHAN
+174 PNKNPITPTNHAN
-187 NAIKNPT
+187 NAIKTPT

-208 IHALSQKHDL
+208 IQTLSQKHDL
-218 NASNIQVGTPLE
+218 NASNIQAATTPE
-230 KKETPLN
+230 NKTPLN
-237 ASDQLAL
+237 ASDQFTL
-244 KTTQTSINHTLA
+244 KTTQTPTNHTLA
-256 KNDSK
+256 KNDAK

-281 ERTTPPSNEKKTP
+281 EHANPPNNEKKTP
-294 PLREALQMNAIK
+294 PLKEALQMNAIK

-311 SKKKPE
+311 SKKKSE
-317 KTPTK
+317 K
-322 TQTTAATPENAPKIP
+322 TQTKAQTTAPSIAPENAPKIP

-348 ANPPNDNAPTPL
+348 ANPPPNDNIPTPL

-365 AKEVSENK
+365 TQEISENK
-373 EKTKESN
+373 EKTKESS
-380 NSAQSAQNAQA
+380 NSAQSTQNAQA
-391 SDKTSENKSAAPKE
+391 SDKTNENKSVTPKE

-426 RISMDLFPKELGKVE
+426 RISMDLFPRELGKVE
-441 VTIQKVGKN
+441 VIIQKVGKN

-486 SFSQDSSKEQPKEP
+486 SFSQDSSKEQPKEQ
-500 LREPFKEQESTPLKE
+500 LRELFKEQESTPLKE

-525 DNENKE
+525 DNENQE

>member
-1 MPSFVNP
+1 MPSPVNP
-8 IHTNANA
+8 IHTNTNA
-15 LNSGTKNEVKDT
+15 LNSGAKNEVKDA

-34 SKDFNKILNQKIS
+34 SKDFSKILNQEIS
-47 KDKTAPK
+47 KDKTASK
-54 ENPNALKATPKDA
+54 ENPSALKDTPKDA
-67 KEDAKE
+67 KA

-79 PHHQH
+79 PNHQH
-84 AQNLAKDQQAPTL
+84 AQNLAKNQQAPTL
-97 KDLLNHKKT
+97 KDWLNHPKT
-106 TASHEAQ
+106 TAPHEAQ
-113 HETHEPTLKDLLNH
+113 HETHEAN
-127 KKTTASHEAQHETH
+127 EA
-141 EMHETNP
+141 NP
-148 KTPNETLNKNEK
+148 KTPNETLSKNEK
-160 KPNGVASNAHQANL
+160 KPNEVVSNAHQTNL
-174 TNKNPLTPTNHAN
+174 PSKNPITPNHAN
-187 NAIKNPT
+187 KTPT
-194 APTHNAKEPKTLKD
+194 TPTHNAKDPKTLKD
-208 IHALSQKHDL
+208 IQTLSQKHDL
-218 NASNIQVGTPLE
+218 NASNIQAATTPE
-230 KKETPLN
+230 NKTPLN
-237 ASDQLAL
+237 ASDHLAL
-244 KTTQTSINHTLA
+244 KTTQTPINNTLA
-256 KNDSK
+256 KNDAK

-276 ESHNK
+276 EPQNK
-281 ERTTPPSNEKKTP
+281 EHANPQNNEKKTP
-294 PLREALQMNAIK
+294 PLKEALQMNAIK

-322 TQTTAATPENAPKIP
+322 TQTTALSTTPENAPKIP

-348 ANPPNDNAPTPL
+348 ANPPNDNIPTPL

-365 AKEVSENK
+365 TKEISDSKEKAKETS
-373 EKTKESN
+373 S
-380 NSAQSAQNAQA
+380 SAQSAQNTQA
-391 SDKTSENKSAAPKE
+391 SDKTSDNKSTAPKE

-426 RISMDLFPKELGKVE
+426 KISMDLFPKELGKVE

-486 SFSQDSSKEQPKEP
+486 SFSQDSSKEQQAPKDQP
-500 LREPFKEQESTPLKE
+500 KEPFKEQELTPLKE

-525 DNENKE
+525 DHENQE

>member
-1 MPSFVNP
+1 MPSPVNP

-15 LNSGTKNEVKDT
+15 LNSGAKNEVKDT

-34 SKDFNKILNQKIS
+34 SKDFSKILNQKIS

-54 ENPNALKATPKDA
+54 ESPNHSALKDAPKDA
-67 KEDAKE
+67 KA

-79 PHHQH
+79 PNHQH
-84 AQNLAKDQQAPTL
+84 AQNLAKNQQAPTL
-97 KDLLNHKKT
+97 KDWLNHK
-106 TASHEAQ
+106 TAPHKSQHEAQ
-113 HETHEPTLKDLLNH
+113 HETHEAN
-127 KKTTASHEAQHETH
+127 ETD
-141 EMHETNP
+141 P
-148 KTPNETLNKNEK
+148 KNPNETLNKNEK
-160 KPNGVASNAHQANL
+160 KPNEVASNAHQTNL
-174 TNKNPLTPTNHAN
+174 PNKNPITPNRAN
-187 NAIKNPT
+187 NANKTPT
-194 APTHNAKEPKTLKD
+194 TPTHNAKEPKTLKD
-208 IHALSQKHDL
+208 IQTLSQKHDL
-218 NASNIQVGTPLE
+218 NASNIQAATTPE
-230 KKETPLN
+230 NKTPLN

-244 KTTQTSINHTLA
+244 KATQTPINHTLA
-256 KNDSK
+256 KNDAK

-276 ESHNK
+276 EPQNK
-281 ERTTPPSNEKKTP
+281 EHANPPNNEKKTP
-294 PLREALQMNAIK
+294 PLKEALQMNAIK

-311 SKKKPE
+311 SKKNSE
-317 KTPTK
+317 KTPIHAK
-322 TQTTAATPENAPKIP
+322 TQATAPSATPENAPKLA

-348 ANPPNDNAPTPL
+348 ANPPNDNIPTPL

-365 AKEVSENK
+365 TKEISDNK
-373 EKTKESN
+373 EKAKETNS
-380 NSAQSAQNAQA
+380 SAQSAQNTQA
-391 SDKTSENKSAAPKE
+391 SDKTSDNKSIAPKE
-405 TIKHFTQQ
+405 TIKHFAQQ

-426 RISMDLFPKELGKVE
+426 KISMDLFPKELGKVE

-486 SFSQDSSKEQPKEP
+486 SFSQDSSKEQPKEQ
-500 LREPFKEQESTPLKE
+500 LREPFKEQELTPLKE

-525 DNENKE
+525 DHENQE

>member
-1 MPSFVNP
+1 MPSPVNP

-15 LNSGTKNEVKDT
+15 LNSGAKNEVKDT

-34 SKDFNKILNQKIS
+34 SKDFSKILNQKIS

-54 ENPNALKATPKDA
+54 ESLNHSALKDAPKDA
-67 KEDAKE
+67 KA

-79 PHHQH
+79 PPHQH
-84 AQNLAKDQQAPTL
+84 AQNPAKDQQAPTL
-97 KDLLNHKKT
+97 KDWLNHPKT
-106 TASHEAQ
+106 TAPHEAQ
-113 HETHEPTLKDLLNH
+113 HETHEI
-127 KKTTASHEAQHETH
+127 
-141 EMHETNP
+141 HETNP

-160 KPNGVASNAHQANL
+160 KPNEVASNAHQTNL
-174 TNKNPLTPTNHAN
+174 PNKNPITPNHAN
-187 NAIKNPT
+187 HANKTPT
-194 APTHNAKEPKTLKD
+194 TPTHNAKEPKTLKD
-208 IHALSQKHDL
+208 IQTLSQKHDL
-218 NASNIQVGTPLE
+218 NASNIQAATTPE
-230 KKETPLN
+230 NKNPLN

-244 KTTQTSINHTLA
+244 KTTQTPTNHTLA
-256 KNDSK
+256 KNDAK

-276 ESHNK
+276 EPPNK
-281 ERTTPPSNEKKTP
+281 EHANPQNNEKKTP
-294 PLREALQMNAIK
+294 PLKEALQMNAIK

-311 SKKKPE
+311 SKKNSE
-317 KTPTK
+317 KTPIHAK
-322 TQTTAATPENAPKIP
+322 TQATAPSATPENAPKIP

-348 ANPPNDNAPTPL
+348 ANPPPNDNIPTPL

-365 AKEVSENK
+365 TKEVRDSK
-373 EKTKESN
+373 EKTKETNS
-380 NSAQSAQNAQA
+380 SAQSAQNTPN
-391 SDKTSENKSAAPKE
+391 SDNKSIAPKE

-426 RISMDLFPKELGKVE
+426 KISMDLFPKELGKVE

-525 DNENKE
+525 DHENQE

>member
-1 MPSFVNP
+1 MPSPINP

-15 LNSGTKNEVKDT
+15 NASTLINSGAKNEVKDT

-34 SKDFNKILNQKIS
+34 SKDFSKILNQKIS
-47 KDKTAPK
+47 KDKSTPK
-54 ENPNALKATPKDA
+54 ENSNALKATPKDA
-67 KEDAKE
+67 KEKDAKE

-84 AQNLAKDQQAPTL
+84 AQNFAKDQQAPTL

-106 TASHEAQ
+106 TASHKAQ
-113 HETHEPTLKDLLNH
+113 HETHEI
-127 KKTTASHEAQHETH
+127 
-141 EMHETNP
+141 HETNP

-160 KPNGVASNAHQANL
+160 KPNEATSSAHQANL
-174 TNKNPLTPTNHAN
+174 TNKNPLTPTNHT
-187 NAIKNPT
+187 KD
-194 APTHNAKEPKTLKD
+194 PKTLKD
-208 IHALSQKHDL
+208 IQTLSQKHDL
-218 NASNIQVGTPLE
+218 NASNIQVSAPLE

-244 KTTQTSINHTLA
+244 KTTQTPINHTLA
-256 KNDSK
+256 KNDTK

-276 ESHNK
+276 ESPNK
-281 ERTTPPSNEKKTP
+281 EHANPTNNEKKTP

-348 ANPPNDNAPTPL
+348 ANPPNNNAPTPL

-365 AKEVSENK
+365 TKEASENK
-373 EKTKESN
+373 EKTKEST
-380 NSAQSAQNAQA
+380 NSAQSAQNTQA
-391 SDKTSENKSAAPKE
+391 SDKTSENKSTAPKE

-441 VTIQKVGKN
+441 VIIQKVGKN

-486 SFSQDSSKEQPKEP
+486 SFSQDSSKEQPKEQ

>member
-1 MPSFVNP
+1 MPSPINP
-8 IHTNANA
+8 IHANASANANA
-15 LNSGTKNEVKDT
+15 LNSGAKNEDT

-34 SKDFNKILNQKIS
+34 SKDFSKILNQKIS

-54 ENPNALKATPKDA
+54 ENPNALKATPKNA
-67 KEDAKE
+67 KEGTKEDAKA

-79 PHHQH
+79 LPHQH
-84 AQNLAKDQQAPTL
+84 AQNFAKDQQAPTL
-97 KDLLNHKKT
+97 KDLLNHQKT
-106 TASHEAQ
+106 TASHAQ
-113 HETHEPTLKDLLNH
+113 HEKN
-127 KKTTASHEAQHETH
+127 
-141 EMHETNP
+141 HETNP
-148 KTPNETLNKNEK
+148 KTPNETLNKNGK
-160 KPNGVASNAHQANL
+160 KPNEVTSNAHQTNL
-174 TNKNPLTPTNHAN
+174 LSKNPITPNHAN
-187 NAIKNPT
+187 NAIKT
-194 APTHNAKEPKTLKD
+194 QTTPTHNAKDPKTLKD
-208 IHALSQKHDL
+208 IQTLSQKHDL
-218 NASNIQVGTPLE
+218 NASNIQATTTLE
-230 KKETPLN
+230 NKTPLN
-237 ASDQLAL
+237 ASDHLAL
-244 KTTQTSINHTLA
+244 KTTHAPINHTLA
-256 KNDSK
+256 KNDAK

-276 ESHNK
+276 ESPNK
-281 ERTTPPSNEKKTP
+281 EHANPSHNEKKTP
-294 PLREALQMNAIK
+294 PLKEALQMNAIK

-317 KTPTK
+317 KTQTK
-322 TQTTAATPENAPKIP
+322 TQTTAPSATPENAPKIP

-348 ANPPNDNAPTPL
+348 ANPPNDNPPTLL
-360 EKEEK
+360 EKEETT
-365 AKEVSENK
+365 KEASDNK
-373 EKTKESN
+373 EKTKETN

-391 SDKTSENKSAAPKE
+391 SDKTSDNKSTAPKE

-441 VTIQKVGKN
+441 VVIQKVGKN

-486 SFSQDSSKEQPKEP
+486 SFSQDSSKEQPKEQ
-500 LREPFKEQESTPLKE
+500 LRELFKEQESTPLKE

-525 DNENKE
+525 DHENQE

>member
-1 MPSFVNP
+1 MPSPINP
-8 IHTNANA
+8 IHTNASANANA
-15 LNSGTKNEVKDT
+15 LNSGAKNEVKDT

-34 SKDFNKILNQKIS
+34 SKDFSKILNQKIS

-54 ENPNALKATPKDA
+54 ENPSALKATPKDA
-67 KEDAKE
+67 KEGTKKDAKA

-113 HETHEPTLKDLLNH
+113 HETHK
-127 KKTTASHEAQHETH
+127 
-141 EMHETNP
+141 MHETNP
-148 KTPNETLNKNEK
+148 KTPNETLSKNEK
-160 KPNGVASNAHQANL
+160 KPNGVISNAHQENL

-194 APTHNAKEPKTLKD
+194 APTHNAKDPKTLKD
-208 IHALSQKHDL
+208 IQTLSQKHDL
-218 NASNIQVGTPLE
+218 NASNIQATTTPE
-230 KKETPLN
+230 NKTPLN
-237 ASDQLAL
+237 AGDQLAL
-244 KTTQTSINHTLA
+244 KTTQAPINHTLA
-256 KNDSK
+256 KNDAK

-311 SKKKPE
+311 SRKKPE

-322 TQTTAATPENAPKIP
+322 TQTTAQAVTPENAPKIP

-348 ANPPNDNAPTPL
+348 ANPPNNNAPTPL

-365 AKEVSENK
+365 TKEASDNK
-373 EKTKESN
+373 EKTKEST
-380 NSAQSAQNAQA
+380 NSAQNAQNAQA

-486 SFSQDSSKEQPKEP
+486 SFSQDSSKEQPKEQ
-500 LREPFKEQESTPLKE
+500 LKEPFKEQESTPLKE

>member
-8 IHTNANA
+8 IHTNASANANA
-15 LNSGTKNEVKDT
+15 LINSGAKNEVKDT
-27 KNAPKSA
+27 KTAPKSA
-34 SKDFNKILNQKIS
+34 SKDFSKILNQKIS

-54 ENPNALKATPKDA
+54 ENPSALKATPKDA

-106 TASHEAQ
+106 TALHETQ
-113 HETHEPTLKDLLNH
+113 HETHK
-127 KKTTASHEAQHETH
+127 
-141 EMHETNP
+141 MHETNP

-160 KPNGVASNAHQANL
+160 KPNEIASSAHQANL

-187 NAIKNPT
+187 NANKNPT
-194 APTHNAKEPKTLKD
+194 APTHNAKDPKTLKD
-208 IHALSQKHDL
+208 IQTLSQKHDL

-230 KKETPLN
+230 KKETLLN

-256 KNDSK
+256 KNDAK

-276 ESHNK
+276 ESQNK
-281 ERTTPPSNEKKTP
+281 ECTTPPSNEKKTP

-317 KTPTK
+317 KTPIHAK
-322 TQTTAATPENAPKIP
+322 TQITAQAVTPENAPKIS

-348 ANPPNDNAPTPL
+348 ANLPNDNAPTPL

-373 EKTKESN
+373 EKTKEST
-380 NSAQSAQNAQA
+380 NSAQNTQNAQS

-531 TSMQI
+531 TIMQI

>member
-1 MPSFVNP
+1 MPSPVNP

-15 LNSGTKNEVKDT
+15 LNSGAKNEVKDT
-27 KNAPKSA
+27 KNATKNA
-34 SKDFNKILNQKIS
+34 SKDFSKILNQKIS

-67 KEDAKE
+67 KEDAKA

-79 PHHQH
+79 LPHQH

-97 KDLLNHKKT
+97 KDWLNHKKT

-113 HETHEPTLKDLLNH
+113 HETHE
-127 KKTTASHEAQHETH
+127 
-141 EMHETNP
+141 HETNP

-160 KPNGVASNAHQANL
+160 KPNGVASNAHQTNL
-174 TNKNPLTPTNHAN
+174 TNKNPITPTNHAN

-194 APTHNAKEPKTLKD
+194 APTHNAKESKTLKD
-208 IHALSQKHDL
+208 IQTLSQKHDL
-218 NASNIQVGTPLE
+218 NASNIQATTPLE

-237 ASDQLAL
+237 ASDQFAL
-244 KTTQTSINHTLA
+244 KTTQTPINNTLA
-256 KNDSK
+256 KNDAK

-276 ESHNK
+276 DPHNK
-281 ERTTPPSNEKKTP
+281 EHANPQNNEKKTP
-294 PLREALQMNAIK
+294 PLKEALEMNAIK

-311 SKKKPE
+311 SKKKSE
-317 KTPTK
+317 KTPIHAK
-322 TQTTAATPENAPKIP
+322 TQTTAQATTPENAPKIP

-348 ANPPNDNAPTPL
+348 ANPPNDNAPTLL
-360 EKEEK
+360 EKEETTKEASDNKEK
-365 AKEVSENK
+365 AKETNS
-373 EKTKESN
+373 
-380 NSAQSAQNAQA
+380 SAQSAQNTQA
-391 SDKTSENKSAAPKE
+391 SDKTSENKSIAPKE

-426 RISMDLFPKELGKVE
+426 KISMDLFPKELGKVE
-441 VTIQKVGKN
+441 VIIQKVGKN

-486 SFSQDSSKEQPKEP
+486 SFSQDSSKEQQAPKDQP
-500 LREPFKEQESTPLKE
+500 KEPFKEQELTPLKE

-525 DNENKE
+525 DNEHKE

>member
-1 MPSFVNP
+1 MPSPVNP

-15 LNSGTKNEVKDT
+15 LNGGAKNEVKDA

-34 SKDFNKILNQKIS
+34 SKDFSKILNQKIS

-54 ENPNALKATPKDA
+54 ENPSALKATPKDA
-67 KEDAKE
+67 KEDAKA

-79 PHHQH
+79 LPYQH

-97 KDLLNHKKT
+97 KDWLNHPKT
-106 TASHEAQ
+106 HPTAPHEAQ
-113 HETHEPTLKDLLNH
+113 HETHEAD
-127 KKTTASHEAQHETH
+127 
-141 EMHETNP
+141 ETNP

-160 KPNGVASNAHQANL
+160 KPNEVASNAHQTNL
-174 TNKNPLTPTNHAN
+174 PNKNPITPNHAN
-187 NAIKNPT
+187 NAIKT
-194 APTHNAKEPKTLKD
+194 LTTPTHSAKEPKTLKD
-208 IHALSQKHDL
+208 IQTLSQKHDL
-218 NASNIQVGTPLE
+218 NASNIQAAASLE
-230 KKETPLN
+230 KKETPLS

-244 KTTQTSINHTLA
+244 KTTQTPINHTLA
-256 KNDSK
+256 KNDAK

-276 ESHNK
+276 EPLNK
-281 ERTTPPSNEKKTP
+281 EHANPQNSEKKTP
-294 PLREALQMNAIK
+294 PLKEALQMNAIK

-311 SKKKPE
+311 SKKKSE
-317 KTPTK
+317 KTPIHAK
-322 TQTTAATPENAPKIP
+322 TQTTAQATTPENAPKLA

-348 ANPPNDNAPTPL
+348 ANPPNDNIPTPL

-365 AKEVSENK
+365 TKEISDNK
-373 EKTKESN
+373 EKTKETNS
-380 NSAQSAQNAQA
+380 SAQSAQNTQA
-391 SDKTSENKSAAPKE
+391 SDKTSENKSIAPKE

-426 RISMDLFPKELGKVE
+426 KISMDLFPKELGKVE

-486 SFSQDSSKEQPKEP
+486 SFSQDSSKEQQASKDQPK
-500 LREPFKEQESTPLKE
+500 EPFKEQELTPLKE
-515 NALKSYQENT
+515 SVLKSYQENT
-525 DNENKE
+525 DHENQE

>member
-1 MPSFVNP
+1 MPSPINP
-8 IHTNANA
+8 IHTNASANA
-15 LNSGTKNEVKDT
+15 NANASTSINNGAKNEDT

-34 SKDFNKILNQKIS
+34 PKDFSKILNQKIS
-47 KDKTAPK
+47 RDKTAPK
-54 ENPNALKATPKDA
+54 ESPNALKAAPK
-67 KEDAKE
+67 DAKE
-73 LEKTPT
+73 LEKTSA

-113 HETHEPTLKDLLNH
+113 HETHEI
-127 KKTTASHEAQHETH
+127 
-141 EMHETNP
+141 HETNP

-160 KPNGVASNAHQANL
+160 KPDGVTSNAHQENS
-174 TNKNPLTPTNHAN
+174 THKNPLTPTNHTN
-187 NAIKNPT
+187 HAIKNPT

-208 IHALSQKHDL
+208 IQTLSQKHDL
-218 NASNIQVGTPLE
+218 NASNIQATTPLE

-244 KTTQTSINHTLA
+244 KTTQTPINHTLA
-256 KNDSK
+256 KNDAK
-261 NTANLSSVLQSLEKK
+261 DTANLSSVLQSLEKK
-276 ESHNK
+276 DPHNK
-281 ERTTPPSNEKKTP
+281 ERATPPNNEKKTP
-294 PLREALQMNAIK
+294 PLKESLPMNAIK

-322 TQTTAATPENAPKIP
+322 TQTTAQATTPENAPKIP

-348 ANPPNDNAPTPL
+348 ANPPPNDNAPTPL

-365 AKEVSENK
+365 TKEASDNK

-391 SDKTSENKSAAPKE
+391 SDKTSENKSVTHKE

-500 LREPFKEQESTPLKE
+500 FKEQELTPLKE

-525 DNENKE
+525 DNESKE

>member
-1 MPSFVNP
+1 MPSPVNP

-15 LNSGTKNEVKDT
+15 LNGGVKNEDT

-34 SKDFNKILNQKIS
+34 SKDFSKILNQKIS

-54 ENPNALKATPKDA
+54 ENPNALKATPKNAKEGA
-67 KEDAKE
+67 KEDTKV

-79 PHHQH
+79 PHPQH

-97 KDLLNHKKT
+97 KDWLNHKKT

-113 HETHEPTLKDLLNH
+113 HEKN
-127 KKTTASHEAQHETH
+127 
-141 EMHETNP
+141 HETNP

-160 KPNGVASNAHQANL
+160 KPNEVTSNAHQTNL

-194 APTHNAKEPKTLKD
+194 TPTHNAKEPKTLKD
-208 IHALSQKHDL
+208 IQTLSQKHDL
-218 NASNIQVGTPLE
+218 NASNIQATTPLE

-244 KTTQTSINHTLA
+244 KTTQTPINNTLA
-256 KNDSK
+256 KNDAK

-276 ESHNK
+276 DPHNK
-281 ERTTPPSNEKKTP
+281 EHATPPNNEKKTP
-294 PLREALQMNAIK
+294 PLKEALQMNAIK

-311 SKKKPE
+311 SKKKSE

-322 TQTTAATPENAPKIP
+322 AQTTAPSIAPENAPKIP

-348 ANPPNDNAPTPL
+348 ANPPPNDNPPTLL
-360 EKEEK
+360 EKEETT
-365 AKEVSENK
+365 KEASENK

-380 NSAQSAQNAQA
+380 NSTQSAQNAQA

-441 VTIQKVGKN
+441 VVIQKVGKN

-486 SFSQDSSKEQPKEP
+486 SFSQDSSKEQQAPKEQPKEP
-500 LREPFKEQESTPLKE
+500 LKEQESTPLKE
-515 NALKSYQENT
+515 SALKSYQENT
-525 DNENKE
+525 DHENKE

>member
-1 MPSFVNP
+1 MPSPVNP

-15 LNSGTKNEVKDT
+15 LNGGAKNEVKDA

-34 SKDFNKILNQKIS
+34 SKDFSKILNQKIS

-54 ENPNALKATPKDA
+54 EDPNASKVTPKDA
-67 KEDAKE
+67 KA
-73 LEKTPT
+73 LEKTLP
-79 PHHQH
+79 HQH

-97 KDLLNHKKT
+97 KDLLNHQKT
-106 TASHEAQ
+106 TAPHEAQ
-113 HETHEPTLKDLLNH
+113 HETHEAN
-127 KKTTASHEAQHETH
+127 
-141 EMHETNP
+141 ETNP

-160 KPNGVASNAHQANL
+160 KPNEVTSNAHQTNL
-174 TNKNPLTPTNHAN
+174 PNKNPITPTNHAN
-187 NAIKNPT
+187 NANKTPT
-194 APTHNAKEPKTLKD
+194 TPTHNAKDPKTLKD
-208 IHALSQKHDL
+208 IQTLSQKHDL
-218 NASNIQVGTPLE
+218 NASNIQAATTPE
-230 KKETPLN
+230 NKNPLN
-237 ASDQLAL
+237 ASDHLAL

-256 KNDSK
+256 KNDAK

-276 ESHNK
+276 EPQNK
-281 ERTTPPSNEKKTP
+281 EHANPQNNEKKTP
-294 PLREALQMNAIK
+294 PLKEALQMNAIK

-322 TQTTAATPENAPKIP
+322 TQIATPSATPENAPKIS

-348 ANPPNDNAPTPL
+348 ANPPPNNNAPMPL

-365 AKEVSENK
+365 TKEVSDNK
-373 EKTKESN
+373 EKAKETSSN
-380 NSAQSAQNAQA
+380 AQSAQNTQA
-391 SDKTSENKSAAPKE
+391 SDKISDNKSIAPKE

-426 RISMDLFPKELGKVE
+426 KISMDLFPKELGKVE

-486 SFSQDSSKEQPKEP
+486 SFSQDSSKEQPKEQ
-500 LREPFKEQESTPLKE
+500 LREPFKEQELTPLKE

-525 DNENKE
+525 DHENQE